1 MGTVQAQMLAYS
13 FIGEMLLGCVRK
25 DEENEKE
32 RKSLMNIKLP
42 IITVRGSHQHPV
54 AHELVRAASFYT
66 EAHD

>member
-25 DEENEKE
+25 DEENGKE

-42 IITVRGSHQHPV
+42 ITVRGSHQHPV
-54 AHELVRAASFYT
+54 AHELVRATSLHT